1 MRQLKNL
8 GLDSEAGVWVRFG
21 DSVLPPCIVTRV
33 IGYDTP
39 VEPWKNLGTLT
50 NGDQLSRAWAPIAAP
65 SRATKAGAFA
75 PATICSIKCPDQAD
89 LAPKAPISPEVSAYG
104 VKSLSL
110 WGQNLTLWCH
120 PHPHLP

>member
-1 MRQLKNL
+1 MRQLKSL

-75 PATICSIKCPDQAD
+75 PATICLIKCPDQT
-89 LAPKAPISPEVSAYG
+89 ISPR
-104 VKSLSL
+104 KSPFGPKS
-110 WGQNLTLWCH
+110 
-120 PHPHLP
+120 HLMG